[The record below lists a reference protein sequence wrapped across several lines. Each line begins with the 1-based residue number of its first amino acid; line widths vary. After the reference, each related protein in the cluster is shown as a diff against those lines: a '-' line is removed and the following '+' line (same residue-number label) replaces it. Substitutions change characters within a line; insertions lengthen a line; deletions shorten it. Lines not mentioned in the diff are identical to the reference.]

1 MTGSA
6 VLDSAMAAHKASIKK
21 PHSKSHPSIAALL
34 ARSVAGMTG
43 SAVLEGAVAA
53 YRATDARGLDT
64 LPAGVLLTAAHRGT
78 LQGHM
83 DGNPR
88 AMSMC
93 DAQHADFDAA
103 ECRGRFFPSAYTI
116 PAWSAD

>member
-1 MTGSA
+1 M
-6 VLDSAMAAHKASIKK
+6 
-21 PHSKSHPSIAALL
+21 LL
-34 ARSVAGMTG
+34 RCLGGSVAGMTG

-64 LPAGVLLTAAHRGT
+64 LPAGVLLTAAHRAT

-83 DGNPR
+83 GGGSPR
-88 AMSMC
+88 AVSMC

-116 PAWSAD
+116 PAWSAE